1 MVSLTEVCMGK
12 AYSSDERSDIK
23 IRIMEAALDLYHENG
38 AKTLNVREIVK
49 RVGISL
55 GSFYNFWPD
64 KDSLVLDVM
73 KYRAAQKL
81 EAITPR
87 FKESLDDPIGFLTE
101 LICSWVIDMKEK
113 FDSKPIY
120 REGITFLLSSQDKGT
135 DRFLSLY
142 SEFLN
147 DLSGYWINAGV
158 IRSFD
163 ITGVTNMIISTSIL
177 LCNSSQLKDVYFEA
191 IVKDLVSS
199 SLKRYIEVKE

>member
-1 MVSLTEVCMGK
+1 
-12 AYSSDERSDIK
+12 
-23 IRIMEAALDLYHENG
+23 MEAALDLYHENG